1 MGEKLRKFEE
11 RAELITDD
19 LLQKVIAWRRTA
31 VIVAVVLFLTHL
43 AAYIAGRLS

>member
-19 LLQKVIAWRRTA
+19 LLNKVVAWRRTA
-31 VIVAVVLFLTHL
+31 VIVAVVLFVTHIT
-43 AAYIAGRLS
+43 AYIAGRFS